1 MPHKQPPSRQAFA
14 PLLEAAQ
21 AFADELQS
29 YALLSEALQRAPM
42 VSSKHL
48 ERINDTLTQI
58 GASEQR
64 LGERGQA
71 LAQAVSAAREAQERL
86 ARATLDRIPAIKERT
101 GILSDLVGRFDRL
114 GREVATLNQA
124 ATTLARPGDLMAGD
138 EADRKRRLASDI
150 KALSEQAQA
159 LTAAAHAADFEELA
173 QRAHALHQQLFSA
186 HKKLELVQIG

>member
-1 MPHKQPPSRQAFA
+1 MPHKPPPSRQAFA

-29 YALLSEALQRAPM
+29 YALLSESFQRAPL
-42 VSSKHL
+42 VSAKHL

-64 LGERGQA
+64 LSECGQA
-71 LAQAVSAAREAQERL
+71 LAQAVSAARERQEQL

-101 GILSDLVGRFDRL
+101 GVLADLVGRFDRL
-114 GREVATLNQA
+114 GREVTTLNQA
-124 ATTLARPGDLMAGD
+124 ASALARPGEVKAGD
-138 EADRKRRLASDI
+138 EADRRRSLASEI
-150 KALSEQAQA
+150 KSLSEQAQA
-159 LTAAAHAADFEELA
+159 LTAAAHAAEFEELA

-186 HKKLELVQIG
+186 HKKLELAQIG

>member
-71 LAQAVSAAREAQERL
+71 LAQAVSAAREAQERM

-124 ATTLARPGDLMAGD
+124 ATTLARPGDVMAGD
-138 EADRKRRLASDI
+138 EADRKRRLAGDI